1 MSGWILRL
9 LSIPPSNLIGS
20 IYHFSVP
27 VVIFYPPMDSLFIIK
42 IIYLFSP
49 FFFTWLLISLWAHR
63 FLFLYFKLYS
73 NTVSFTFLSS
83 FPSATHKKLLISLAT
98 VSFWFHSW
106 HFIRFLGMWP
116 SCFIKF
122 SVRGLVRRINGLCA
136 CHARS
141 VKNRFCVPQNSCK
154 FWVAVVSCL

>member
-9 LSIPPSNLIGS
+9 HSIPPSNLIGS

-27 VVIFYPPMDSLFIIK
+27 VVIFYPPHGFL
-42 IIYLFSP
+42 IYNKDNLSFLP
-49 FFFTWLLISLWAHR
+49 IFFTWLLISLWAHR
-63 FLFLYFKLYS
+63 FLFYTS
-73 NTVSFTFLSS
+73 NYIPILFQFTFLSS
-83 FPSATHKKLLISLAT
+83 FPSVTHKKLLISLAT

-106 HFIRFLGMWP
+106 HFIRFLGMCP

-122 SVRGLVRRINGLCA
+122 SVHGLGRRINGLCA